1 MEKQVRSTLI
11 LTATAAI
18 ALASVS
24 VLSADTTV
32 GTTSRAGYN
41 DSTDWGQ
48 LGACNQSVAPT
59 FTATSAGGLTVTGSE
74 ASGSAQETIQRNADS
89 SGGCSYDGWFG
100 NFTPGDNLLWTGVA
114 GSGPITLGFSSA
126 VSGAGLQIMRN
137 AFGAFTAEIDAYNG
151 ATLLG
156 TFTEAGNSA
165 FTADN
170 SAIFIGINDLTGPD
184 ITSIVI
190 STDSSSFAVNELSLL
205 TSTTSTP
212 EPSSVGMALLL
223 GLGVIGAA
231 RRWRTTQR

>member
-1 MEKQVRSTLI
+1 VRSTLI

-18 ALASVS
+18 ALASAG

-32 GTTSRAGYN
+32 GTTTRAGYN

-59 FTATSAGGLTVTGSE
+59 FTATSVGGLTVTGSD
-74 ASGSAQETIQRNADS
+74 ASGHVQEDIQRNADNT
-89 SGGCSYDGWFG
+89 GGCTYDGWYG
-100 NFTPGDNLLWTGVA
+100 NFAPGANMLYTGFEDSV
-114 GSGPITLGFSSA
+114 GSGPITLGFSSP
-126 VSGAGLQIMRN
+126 VSGAGLQIGN
-137 AFGAFTAEIDAYNG
+137 SPYGAFTATIDAYNG

-156 TFTEAGNSA
+156 TFTEVGVETNA
-165 FTADN
+165 ADN

-190 STDSSSFAVNELSLL
+190 GVPGGDFSVNQLSLL
-205 TSTTSTP
+205 TNANTVP

-231 RRWRTTQR
+231 RRWGTTQR

>member
-1 MEKQVRSTLI
+1 MRSTLI
-11 LTATAAI
+11 LTATAVI

-32 GTTSRAGYN
+32 GTTTRAGYN

-74 ASGSAQETIQRNADS
+74 ASGHVQEDIQRNADAT
-89 SGGCSYDGWFG
+89 GGCAYDGWYG
-100 NFTPGDNLLWTGVA
+100 NYTPGDNLLFTGFT

-126 VSGAGLQIMRN
+126 VSGAGLQIMSN
-137 AFGAFTAEIDAYNG
+137 AFGPFTAEIDAYNG

-156 TFTEAGNSA
+156 TFTEVGTAG

-170 SAIFIGINDLTGPD
+170 SAIFIGLNDLTGPN

-190 STDSSSFAVNELSLL
+190 GETSGDFTVNQLSLL
-205 TSTTSTP
+205 TNANTVP

-231 RRWRTTQR
+231 RRWGTTQR